1 MTTLT
6 CMRGYPGSGKS
17 TLARQVADEET
28 GAVVVGRD
36 FIREMMFGDGYV
48 QTAARELQ
56 VTVAQ
61 QAQVT
66 ALLKA
71 GHDVIVDDCNVNSHY
86 LKGFRDLARRAGAD
100 FVIQDVRTDVDT
112 CVERATTRA
121 LRGGRWVRPEV
132 ILKMAKRY
140 PMDKWPAIKPR
151 RPIVVEPLQPGEN
164 SPGTGRPTIIVDI
177 DGTLAK
183 MEGRSPYDYSRVS
196 EDSLH
201 EDVAYLVQEMSL
213 TNQIIIMSGRDDS
226 CMADTIAWLEK
237 YQIPFDELL
246 MRPAKSS
253 GKDADPDWIVKLAL
267 FNEHIRGRHYVRFV
281 LDDRNQVVELWRK
294 LGLRCLQVAPGDF

>member
-6 CMRGYPGSGKS
+6 CMRGYPGSGKT
-17 TLARQVADEET
+17 TLARQESDLT
-28 GAVVVGRD
+28 GAVIVGRD
-36 FIREMMFGDGYV
+36 FIREMLFGEGYV
-48 QTAARELQ
+48 QTPDREDR
-56 VTVAQ
+56 VTIAQ
-61 QAQVT
+61 TAQVT
-66 ALLKA
+66 ALLKG

-86 LKGFRDLARRAGAD
+86 LKRFRDMARRAGAD
-100 FVIQDVRTDVDT
+100 FEIVDVRTDVDT
-112 CVERATTRA
+112 CVERATARA
-121 LRGGRWVRPEV
+121 LRGGRWVREEV
-132 ILKMAKRY
+132 IRKMAKRY

-151 RPIVVEPLQPGEN
+151 RPIVVEPLEPGEN
-164 SPGTGRPTIIVDI
+164 EPGVGDPVIIVDI

-201 EDVAYLVQEMSL
+201 DDVAHLVRTLSINNE
-213 TNQIIIMSGRDDS
+213 IIIMSGRDDS
-226 CMADTIAWLEK
+226 CMPATLDWLEK
-237 YQIPFDELL
+237 HRIPFDQLL

-267 FNEHIRGRHYVRFV
+267 FNEHIRGRFHVRFV
-281 LDDRNQVVELWRK
+281 LDDRDQVVELWRK